1 MQKSSVTASIN
12 RANTRDFVYE
22 MTNSSSININSKI
35 RKTSSSFASSYSSSM
50 PTFDQTLKSAAEILL
65 SSNQTSSLSS
75 NKMNLK
81 QNVDN
86 QFDSGLKDVCF
97 NFVNTYM
104 NNNSA
109 QTVETKEALMAKYVH
124 DCLNELAMRK
134 SLESGRT
141 SNALDLNLQNSTTSS
156 SSVEANT
163 SNTFD
168 LATYW
173 QFRLILIWISL
184 FVIVIGLIGNL
195 VSFVVLVHPKMRIS
209 TNVFLSSLCVSGFI
223 ALLGLLINS
232 IAYELCQ
239 YYAFPLGL
247 LIIHSIYPY
256 VYPIITTFQ
265 MASILLTVCVS
276 VNQFICIYYGR
287 MQNQSFNKKTN
298 ESECR
303 SAFFIVL
310 LMFFISIIYCV
321 PYWLKFKYTQSEGL
335 HPTKLGQ
342 NPLFNKIV
350 HLWMYLPIVYII
362 PFTILIITN
371 SYLVYKIMITRRR
384 RKLLGIVDTN
394 RTTNTAKRVQTNHNK
409 SDQKANAS
417 TLVNSNRAKCATNN
431 GTPVSVQAASPIEC
445 EEFLNKSSI
454 DPKSYSKQNSNYLSV
469 ANHMNSTKPTR
480 YLIEQTTTATNLRPE
495 AVTQMTSHVQS
506 LHASKVSRT
515 AGMNITI
522 MLIAVVFLFFVC
534 QFPTLVLHII
544 QGLICTEVET
554 VCASALYQY
563 GVVIS
568 KFLLVCNLTFNFA
581 CYCFFSAKFR
591 QVLVEIFS
599 VYQYELKNHVNMNI
613 NQNHVNGKSGHNQ
626 LKKAN
631 SQQFSPEK
639 QKFIDPDGR

>member
-1 MQKSSVTASIN
+1 MSQ
-12 RANTRDFVYE
+12 
-22 MTNSSSININSKI
+22 SSS
-35 RKTSSSFASSYSSSM
+35 RKLSSTLASYASSYSSSK
-50 PTFDQTLKSAAEILL
+50 PTFDQALKSAAESLL
-65 SSNQTSSLSS
+65 SSNQTSFLSS
-75 NKMNLK
+75 YKMNSK
-81 QNVDN
+81 PNVDN
-86 QFDSGLKDVCF
+86 ELGSPLKDLCVGF
-97 NFVNTYM
+97 VYNFFGSNLAHTL
-104 NNNSA
+104 
-109 QTVETKEALMAKYVH
+109 ETNEELVAKYVA
-124 DCLNELAMRK
+124 DCLSELSMRK
-134 SLESGRT
+134 SVESGRT
-141 SNALDLNLQNSTTSS
+141 TIAFDMNAPNSTMSLATDASSSNA
-156 SSVEANT
+156 
-163 SNTFD
+163 FD

-209 TNVFLSSLCVSGFI
+209 TNVFLASLCVSGFI

-239 YYAFPLGL
+239 YYEFPLGL

-265 MASILLTVCVS
+265 MVSILLTVCVS

-303 SAFFIVL
+303 SALFIVL

-342 NPLFNKIV
+342 DPLFNKIV

-362 PFTILIITN
+362 PFTVLIITN

-384 RKLLGIVDTN
+384 RKLLGIVSSKRPTSTVK
-394 RTTNTAKRVQTNHNK
+394 RVRTAKQSNNNAK
-409 SDQKANAS
+409 SIPS
-417 TLVNSNRAKCATNN
+417 TTVNTKQAKCVTNN
-431 GTPVSVQAASPIEC
+431 ATAASVQAASPSEC
-445 EEFLNKSSI
+445 ENFLNKPST
-454 DPKSYSKQNSNYLSV
+454 DPKSNYLSV
-469 ANHMNSTKPTR
+469 TKRTR
-480 YLIEQTTTATNLRPE
+480 YLVEPTTTANNQKQE
-495 AVTQMTSHVQS
+495 AVTQMASHVQS
-506 LHASKVSRT
+506 QHGCKVTRT

-544 QGLICTEVET
+544 QGLICTEAET
-554 VCASALYQY
+554 VCTSASYQY
-563 GVVIS
+563 GVVVS

-591 QVLVEIFS
+591 QVMVEIFS
-599 VYQYELKNHVNMNI
+599 VYQLKNQVSMNR
-613 NQNHVNGKSGHNQ
+613 NQADGENAHNEQ
-626 LKKAN
+626 I
-631 SQQFSPEK
+631 SPEK
-639 QKFIDPDGR
+639 PKFIEPLSP

>member
-1 MQKSSVTASIN
+1 MQKSSVTSSKN
-12 RANTRDFVYE
+12 RANTRDFAFK
-22 MTNSSSININSKI
+22 MSNSSSININSKT
-35 RKTSSSFASSYSSSM
+35 RETLSSSLSSK
-50 PTFDQTLKSAAEILL
+50 PTFDQTLKTAAESLL
-65 SSNQTSSLSS
+65 NSNQTLSEY
-75 NKMNLK
+75 KMK
-81 QNVDN
+81 PNVDN
-86 QFDSGLKDVCF
+86 ELNSLLNDLCIK
-97 NFVNTYM
+97 FVNTYSKS
-104 NNNSA
+104 NSS
-109 QTVETKEALMAKYVH
+109 QTVETSEALLAKYVR
-124 DCLNELAMRK
+124 DCVNELTQRK

-141 SNALDLNLQNSTTSS
+141 STAWDLTTQNTTAPSLADTNTLNA
-156 SSVEANT
+156 
-163 SNTFD
+163 FD

-184 FVIVIGLIGNL
+184 FVIVIGLIGNI

-239 YYAFPLGL
+239 YYEFPLGL

-287 MQNQSFNKKTN
+287 MQSQAFNKKTN

-303 SAFFIVL
+303 SAFYIVL
-310 LMFFISIIYCV
+310 FMFFISIIYCV

-350 HLWMYLPIVYII
+350 HLWLYLPIVYII

-384 RKLLGIVDTN
+384 RKRLGIVDTN
-394 RTTNTAKRVQTNHNK
+394 NRTTSTAKRVQQTNHNK
-409 SDQKANAS
+409 NNTNLNVNANAS
-417 TLVNSNRAKCATNN
+417 AILNKNRAKCLTIDD
-431 GTPVSVQAASPIEC
+431 TSVQTAAPQVDPSEC
-445 EEFLNKSSI
+445 EDFLHKSSI
-454 DPKSYSKQNSNYLSV
+454 DPKSFAKQNSNYLSV
-469 ANHMNSTKPTR
+469 ANHTTKRTR
-480 YLIEQTTTATNLRPE
+480 YLIEQTTTASNLRQE
-495 AVTQMTSHVQS
+495 AVTQFTSHVQS
-506 LHASKVSRT
+506 QHAACKVSRT

-563 GVVIS
+563 GVVVS

-591 QVLVEIFS
+591 QVLVEIFCD
-599 VYQYELKNHVNMNI
+599 ELKNQVNI
-613 NQNHVNGKSGHNQ
+613 NRNQKQLNEKTVQNH
-626 LKKAN
+626 LKTAN
-631 SQQFSPEK
+631 SQQFTPEK
-639 QKFIDPDGR
+639 QKFIEQPVGL